1 LARVTLET
9 AFQIAFAAAV
19 VLAAASLVWAASGRA
34 SRRVLFVVAAAL
46 GLAAVGAWIA
56 FALDL
61 GTDLALAAAGL
72 SLAAL
77 TVVGANLLAPAVRR
91 TRSLDA
97 EFAGAR
103 RSLREA
109 LEEEMR
115 ALSAELDRTIQRA
128 RAESTSALLDEER
141 RIADEHRLSFA
152 ERERKAGA
160 ELAEALAVTQR
171 RVEQRLA
178 AWTTD
183 LERAQEGFADEL
195 ARLAERQRDLV
206 ADLEKRLGSE
216 MDRLEEIRDEQR
228 EAIMRV
234 RAELL
239 EAVTESVAV
248 ANAELDTH
256 ALERRRALQE
266 VSERLREREHELGER
281 VDREETDVVRRIEAK
296 FADIERRQV
305 EQLER
310 LVGRVA
316 SSYAEDA
323 ARQFEVAAK
332 AEREQAVGRLGRE
345 LSRAVEMFA
354 REAHSALA
362 ERMAQISDSG
372 AVRLEKRLSQISAG
386 LERQREEFIAALE
399 ERMTAAEHDIRERVE
414 RLAASGET
422 ERSVLEARLAELSRR
437 IDEVMQQAERRLMAV
452 RAGDE

>member
-1 LARVTLET
+1 MTLTT
-9 AFQIAFAAAV
+9 AFQIAFAAGV
-19 VLAAASLVWAASGRA
+19 VVAAAGLVWAASARA
-34 SRRVLFVVAAAL
+34 RKRVLLVAAVCL
-46 GLAAVGAWIA
+46 GLVAVAAWVA
-56 FALDL
+56 FALEL
-61 GTDLALAAAGL
+61 GADLAVAAAGL

-77 TVVGANLLAPAVRR
+77 TVVGAILLAPAVRR

-103 RSLREA
+103 RSLHEA
-109 LEEEMR
+109 LEEETK

-141 RIADEHRLSFA
+141 RLAEEHRLSYA

-178 AWTTD
+178 GWTTD

-228 EAIMRV
+228 EAITRV
-234 RAELL
+234 RTELL
-239 EAVTESVAV
+239 ETVAESVAAARTEV
-248 ANAELDTH
+248 DTH

-266 VSERLREREHELGER
+266 VSERLREREQELGER
-281 VDREETDVVRRIEAK
+281 VDREETDVIRRIEAK
-296 FADIERRQV
+296 FVDIERRQV

-332 AEREQAVGRLGRE
+332 GEREEAVARLGRE

-372 AVRLEKRLSQISAG
+372 AIRLEKRLSQISAG
-386 LERQREEFIAALE
+386 LERQREEFLEALE
-399 ERMTAAEHDIRERVE
+399 QRMAAAEHDIRERVQ
-414 RLAASGET
+414 RLATSGET
-422 ERSVLEARLAELSRR
+422 ERGVLEARLGELSRR

-452 RAGDE
+452 RAGHE